1 MNLRRLVHKTK
12 KFLSIPG
19 ILETLFAF
27 VLTVSD
33 IFFVDHQR
41 AIPLLAIFGGVR
53 IVLVSISAFLP
64 LFAAFLV
71 PASYLAFAY
80 LPNEQ
85 APLQIFCA
93 LLAVEV
99 MRSVGE
105 ARLARIT
112 AILLW
117 SISNYDTVEHTF
129 ARDLVATSVTTVLF
143 LLAYGI
149 GAMRHSNKKQAEEAK
164 NEAKEALHQ
173 QRLELATFLHDS
185 IAKSFTRVT
194 MQSQSL
200 AIEFEDDNPELVG
213 NLNDIAET
221 SREGLLQLRQ
231 LLALLKSNDDDS
243 EESLPS
249 AIGQDEPI
257 PTVDKVLAQAKREL
271 EAEGF
276 IVSLSSNLG
285 SQPTLSQISEVIA
298 PAISEVCTNIEKYGA
313 AKSEVQ
319 IFATG
324 NRDDGYTVTVRNRI
338 APSPNLLPR
347 AVLSSGFGLAS
358 LRRRTRLLSGS
369 IETDKNN
376 DIWTTTITLPAPKDS
391 L

>member
-33 IFFVDHQR
+33 IFFADHQR
-41 AIPLLAIFGGVR
+41 TIPLLAIFGGVR

-93 LLAVEV
+93 LLVVEV

-129 ARDLVATSVTTVLF
+129 ARDLVTTSVTTVLF
-143 LLAYGI
+143 LVAYGI
-149 GAMRHSNKKQAEEAK
+149 GAMRHNNKKQAEEAK

-231 LLALLKSNDDDS
+231 LLALLKSNDEDS

-257 PTVDKVLAQAKREL
+257 PTVEKVLDQAKREL
-271 EAEGF
+271 EVEGF
-276 IVSLSSNLG
+276 KVALSSNLN

-298 PAISEVCTNIEKYGA
+298 PAMSEICTNIEKYGA
-313 AKSEVQ
+313 PNSAVQ
-319 IFATG
+319 ILANG
-324 NRDDGYTVTVRNRI
+324 DRDRGYEVTVRNRI

-376 DIWTTTITLPAPKDS
+376 DIWTTTITLPAPKNS